1 MYTKVKQRTTN
12 GGNLVYD
19 YYIDGE
25 KIPKG
30 RLGKVLTDM
39 LNNELNRLSYTIS
52 KCCNELDKAEL
63 YHKELREAA
72 KSKFKIYSGDIC
84 DALNV
89 ERNFVDYWD
98 KFDRDNDLVSKY
110 RRRRY
115 INVNDLELF
124 EVMINHCKD
133 IRKTYEFGVYSPLW
147 RDIDLMSKV
156 NAMYKLGLNN
166 EDFGIREYQDFDL
179 YHYTDDNG
187 RKWYCTSYNGDEI
200 GYVSKGERK
209 TVSINDVV
217 TYDKSND
224 LVDKLGVQILRE
236 GVILG

>member
-1 MYTKVKQRTTN
+1 MYTEVKQRSTS

-63 YHKELREAA
+63 YYKELSKAT
-72 KSKFKIYSGDIC
+72 KSKFKVYSGDIC

-89 ERNFVDYWD
+89 GRNFEGYWD

-115 INVNDLELF
+115 RNVNDLELF

-133 IRKTYEFGVYSPLW
+133 IRRTYLFGVYSPLW

-166 EDFGIREYQDFDL
+166 EDFGIREYQDFEL
-179 YHYTDDNG
+179 YHYTDEDG
-187 RKWYCTSYNGDEI
+187 RRWYCNVYNADEVSYI
-200 GYVSKGERK
+200 SKGERK
-209 TVSINDVV
+209 TVNIKDVV
-217 TYDKSND
+217 IYDKTND
-224 LVDKLGVQILRE
+224 LVDKCGPQILRE
-236 GVILG
+236 CVKL